1 MSSTDKKFYKLHP
14 REPECNE
21 WCNDKLLIYKTVQ
34 TSCIKTPACHL
45 YILSVK
51 WQIYIWSLL
60 IWILKWTL
68 LFKVT
73 KELSEILKNFYY
85 GYFRLYKT
93 KFLSSTINKHIGLLC
108 LVNGFMLPVTLTIYF
123 LLFLSTNYG
132 DNYIPSTISRETL
145 CYMGLMT
152 WTFNAANFGAFTNVS
167 TVFRFYS
174 SISYWLNILMTILTH
189 FWPGASR
196 CGCKECKFH
205 LHVNLKIYQVLS
217 IM

>member
-1 MSSTDKKFYKLHP
+1 MP
-14 REPECNE
+14 C
-21 WCNDKLLIYKTVQ
+21 LLTINFN
-34 TSCIKTPACHL
+34 
-45 YILSVK
+45 
-51 WQIYIWSLL
+51 
-60 IWILKWTL
+60 L
-68 LFKVT
+68 LFIVT
-73 KELSEILKNFYY
+73 KESSEILKNFYNR
-85 GYFRLYKT
+85 YFRLFKT

-108 LVNGFMLPVTLTIYF
+108 LVNGFMLPITLTIYF

-132 DNYIPSTISRETL
+132 DNYIPSSISRETL

-217 IM
+217 IR